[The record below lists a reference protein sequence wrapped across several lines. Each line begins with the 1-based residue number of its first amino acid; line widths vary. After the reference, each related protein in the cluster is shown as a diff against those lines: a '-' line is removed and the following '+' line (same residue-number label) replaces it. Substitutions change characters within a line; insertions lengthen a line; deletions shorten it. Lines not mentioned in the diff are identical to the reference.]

1 MEDANL
7 QRPLVPVPLTL
18 ELIRATFQPLRNRDF
33 VVPFK
38 RMFSTQSFERIGG
51 KRTQY
56 TFEYRS
62 VF

>member
-33 VVPFK
+33 VVPLNEAMYFGA
-38 RMFSTQSFERIGG
+38 I
-51 KRTQY
+51 
-56 TFEYRS
+56 
-62 VF
+62 V